1 MNECCPARVFVSTNS
16 PVNPTHHITVV
27 SQPLPFTNEAQVR
40 NEQQQ
45 TVTGQDNG
53 QQTADSTQQT
63 AHSTQLD
70 QNTITIFCQKPTVA
84 KQATKQ
90 ASQSSPFRSF
100 LIFMPST
107 KVLDITAYPQ
117 DATAAAMTATQTTG
131 PTLLPTPVASI
142 VSLISKS
149 TSVSIRLGTI
159 VGATL
164 LDTARSGSLAG
175 LEISRAAV
183 EGIVRRGSH
192 GVVVRRGRE
201 AAELE
206 GWAEKGMSTFNTSI
220 SLAELIISTA
230 FELGQTTLS
239 SISGIVETSILT
251 VDSIFGSTETSRAIN
266 EIVKLVRQE
275 FKDSSE
281 HDGEV
286 GMKDIAAGL
295 TCFAILQYRTRIRL
309 EEDSGRL
316 MWDVVIDA
324 IPTQI
329 VKAEATSSQ
338 QNSDIPPTGNNIL
351 PPVVFDNFPANAEIS
366 ISTTSTTTN
375 VTTIEVVGTNPPD
388 FTPPPGA
395 VVLSESSHHDGRQR
409 YKIVYETVTRSEQSK
424 RLKRED
430 GGEVET
436 LGEDIEMVDAEPRV
450 FEIEEPQKQDRSHKS
465 HRHKHE
471 KYDKHAE
478 RRKRRELKTNE
489 SRPSGSDTDRPRPVP
504 KKTRIDTAIEKTSA
518 NQHKKRS
525 TSTPATDKKIKEKDR
540 KQREKEVP
548 QEKERERS
556 ARDNHRDLKSSL
568 RRALSPP
575 VNCAGGTKDKKH
587 ASSTPRTPRSRRP
600 SITSTSRPPSPPGYD
615 RRSSYHRR
623 ESFSSTTSHHDTHH
637 GVPNLQ
643 SPQREAPALS
653 RSASIMS
660 LTSYADEEHHT
671 STKHGYAPSIY
682 TLHTSHSTAS
692 LQMLSYQPPTSE
704 DPGPCYPSDF
714 HIIHNMRKYITFA
727 AASYGAQFMKLIF
740 GSNFHAIPM
749 PEVEHHYEHLAFSH
763 HTSLPVDTILLSSH
777 YDPSGGF
784 DSAGHTGTG
793 RPLVHFVCVDHEA
806 RAIVVTCRGTL
817 GLEDALVDLTCEYT
831 TITLRGQS
839 YRVHKGMFNSA
850 ILLLHSK
857 LLHNLASALNQYPN
871 YGLVLTG
878 HSLGGGVAAL
888 VSILISAPHETRG
901 FVTSHPDLPADRPVH
916 CYAYGSPAIVCE
928 ALRKSIRGLVTS
940 IVNGNDVVPSLSIG
954 VVRDFHSVAVSFRE
968 DNSGVLAEVR
978 RRIIRGLWGARN
990 NEEEW
995 NWEVAVLKTLRAS
1008 MRAEKLVPPGE
1019 VWRVMA
1025 EDTIAKSE
1033 VAGGKKGKK
1042 RVRAW
1047 VVEDVQGR
1055 FGELRFTR
1063 GCFGDHHPASY
1074 EEALEGLR
1082 RGVLE
1087 A

>member
-1 MNECCPARVFVSTNS
+1 
-16 PVNPTHHITVV
+16 
-27 SQPLPFTNEAQVR
+27 
-40 NEQQQ
+40 
-45 TVTGQDNG
+45 
-53 QQTADSTQQT
+53 
-63 AHSTQLD
+63 
-70 QNTITIFCQKPTVA
+70 
-84 KQATKQ
+84 
-90 ASQSSPFRSF
+90 
-100 LIFMPST
+100 
-107 KVLDITAYPQ
+107 
-117 DATAAAMTATQTTG
+117 
-131 PTLLPTPVASI
+131 
-142 VSLISKS
+142 
-149 TSVSIRLGTI
+149 
-159 VGATL
+159 
-164 LDTARSGSLAG
+164 
-175 LEISRAAV
+175 
-183 EGIVRRGSH
+183 
-192 GVVVRRGRE
+192 
-201 AAELE
+201 
-206 GWAEKGMSTFNTSI
+206 MSTFNTSI

-281 HDGEV
+281 NDGEV
-286 GMKDIAAGL
+286 GIKDIAAGL

-316 MWDVVIDA
+316 MWDVVVDA

-338 QNSDIPPTGNNIL
+338 QNSEMPPTGNNIL

-375 VTTIEVVGTNPPD
+375 LTTIEVVGTNPPD

-436 LGEDIEMVDAEPRV
+436 LGEDIEMLDVEPRV
-450 FEIEEPQKQDRSHKS
+450 FEIEEPQKHDRSPKS

-478 RRKRRELKTNE
+478 RRKRRELKATE

-504 KKTRIDTAIEKTSA
+504 KKTRIDTSIEKTSA

-525 TSTPATDKKIKEKDR
+525 TSSPTSEKKIKEKDHKQR
-540 KQREKEVP
+540 EKDHKQREKDHKQREKERQ

-556 ARDNHRDLKSSL
+556 ARDNHKDLKSSL

-575 VNCAGGTKDKKH
+575 VNYTSSSKDKKH
-587 ASSTPRTPRSRRP
+587 ASVSLRPPEVHHAAPSRISSIFSSMNVGFQSTPRTPRSRRP
-600 SITSTSRPPSPPGYD
+600 SITSTSRPPSPGYD
-615 RRSSYHRR
+615 RRSSYRR

-637 GVPNLQ
+637 GVPNLH
-643 SPQREAPALS
+643 SPQREAPTLS
-653 RSASIMS
+653 RSASILS

-857 LLHNLASALNQYPN
+857 LLHNLASALNRYPN

-901 FVTSHPDLPADRPVH
+901 FITSHPDLPADRPVH

-928 ALRKSIRGLVTS
+928 PLRKSIRGLVTS
-940 IVNGNDVVPSLSIG
+940 VVNGNDVVPSLSIG

-968 DNSGVLAEVR
+968 DTSGVLGEVR

-1019 VWRVMA
+1019 VWRVMS
-1025 EDTIAKSE
+1025 EDTISKSE
-1033 VAGGKKGKK
+1033 VAGGKRGKK

-1082 RGVLE
+1082 RGVVE